1 MNHRLPLVFF
11 LFFFSCHVLMAQEK
25 ADTLTIAL
33 PDAEKIFFERN
44 LTLLA
49 GKYNIDA
56 NKALIDQAKL
66 WDNPF
71 LITDQ
76 NIYADG
82 KWFAHGKDVN
92 GNPEGQFFVQIQ
104 QLIKTAGKRGK
115 LIQLATTNTRLAELQ
130 FNDLLRNLKYQ
141 LRSDY
146 YTITQLLNNHKVYA
160 REAVELQRLVAGMQ
174 QQLQA
179 GNIAQKDFIRV
190 QALLLSMQQ
199 DMLTND
205 RQLQDVQTEMRTL
218 LQMTDIT
225 FIQPVTTDSVSALP
239 SFVVDTLVNTARVY
253 NSAYLIQQQQLLY
266 QQQNLSYQ
274 KALRSPD
281 LTVGPEY
288 DHNSNYAPNYVGLT
302 ISLPLPVFNRN
313 QGNIKSAEYSVKQQ
327 ETVIQQ
333 SETVLNNSVKNA
345 YQKLL
350 LTYQQSGAAPAGFY
364 QRYDQLI
371 SNVVESYR
379 ARQLSLLEFIDL
391 FEAYRDTQTR
401 LQQQLLNLRL
411 AKEELNFETG
421 TDVVK

>member
-350 LTYQQSGAAPAGFY
+350 LTYQQSSAAPAGFY

>member
-1 MNHRLPLVFF
+1 MNHRLSLF
-11 LFFFSCHVLMAQEK
+11 LFLSFLSCQILRAQVK
-25 ADTLTIAL
+25 TDTLTISL
-33 PDAEKIFFERN
+33 PDAEKIFFEKN

-56 NKALIDQAKL
+56 NKALIEQAKL

-76 NIYADG
+76 NIYADN

-92 GNPEGQFFVQIQ
+92 GNPEGQFFIQVQ

-115 LIQLATTNTRLAELQ
+115 LIDLATTNAKLSELQ
-130 FNDLLRNLKYQ
+130 FNDLLRNLKFQ
-141 LRSDY
+141 FRSDY
-146 YTITQLLNNHKVYA
+146 FTITQLTNNHNVYE
-160 REAVELQRLVAGMQ
+160 REAVELRRLVAGME

-190 QALLLSMQQ
+190 QALMLSMQQ

-218 LQMTDIT
+218 LQMTDLT
-225 FIQPVTTDSVSALP
+225 FIKPTVPDSLLTLP
-239 SFVVDTLVNTARVY
+239 SLVVDTLVNTARVY
-253 NSAYLIQQQQLLY
+253 NSAYLIQQQELLY
-266 QQQNLSYQ
+266 QQQNLTYQ

-281 LTVGPEY
+281 LTLGPEY
-288 DHNSNYAPNYVGLT
+288 DHNSNYAPNYVGLS

-313 QGNIKSAEYSVKQQ
+313 QGNIKSAQYSVKQQ
-327 ETVIQQ
+327 ETVLQQ
-333 SETVLNNSVKNA
+333 SETILNNNVKNA

-350 LTYQQSGAAPAGFY
+350 LTYEHSRTAPVDFY
-364 QRYDQLI
+364 RRYDNLI

-391 FEAYRDTQTR
+391 FEAYKDTQTR

>member
-82 KWFAHGKDVN
+82 KWFTHGKDVN

>member
-1 MNHRLPLVFF
+1 MNHRLPLF
-11 LFFFSCHVLMAQEK
+11 LFFFSCQILRAQVK
-25 ADTLTIAL
+25 ADTLTISL
-33 PDAEKIFFERN
+33 PEAEKIFFEKN
-44 LTLLA
+44 LSLLA
-49 GKYNIDA
+49 GKYNVDA
-56 NKALIDQAKL
+56 NKALIAQAKL

-71 LITDQ
+71 LVTDQ

-92 GNPEGQFFVQIQ
+92 GNPEGQFFIQVQ

-115 LIQLATTNTRLAELQ
+115 LIDLATTNAKLSELQ
-130 FNDLLRNLKYQ
+130 FNDLLRNLKFQ
-141 LRSDY
+141 FRSDY
-146 YTITQLLNNHKVYA
+146 FTITQLTNNHIVYE
-160 REAVELQRLVAGMQ
+160 REAVELRRLVAGME

-218 LQMTDIT
+218 LQMTDQT
-225 FIQPVTTDSVSALP
+225 FIKPTVPDSLLTLP

-253 NSAYLIQQQQLLY
+253 NSAYLIQQQELLY
-266 QQQNLSYQ
+266 QQQNLTYQ
-274 KALRSPD
+274 KALKSPD
-281 LTVGPEY
+281 LTLGPEY
-288 DHNSNYAPNYVGLT
+288 DHNSNYAPNYVGLA

-313 QGNIKSAEYSVKQQ
+313 QGNIKSAQYSVKQQ
-327 ETVIQQ
+327 ETVLQQ
-333 SETVLNNSVKNA
+333 SETILNNNVKNA

-350 LTYQQSGAAPAGFY
+350 LTYEHSRTAPADFY
-364 QRYDQLI
+364 RRYDNLI

-391 FEAYRDTQTR
+391 FEAYKDTQTR

>member
-1 MNHRLPLVFF
+1 MNHRLSLF
-11 LFFFSCHVLMAQEK
+11 LFLSFLSCQILRAQVK
-25 ADTLTIAL
+25 TDTLTISL
-33 PDAEKIFFERN
+33 PDAEKIFFEKN

-56 NKALIDQAKL
+56 NKALIEQAKL

-76 NIYADG
+76 NIYADN

-92 GNPEGQFFVQIQ
+92 GNPEGQFFIQVQ

-115 LIQLATTNTRLAELQ
+115 LIDLATTNAKLSELQ
-130 FNDLLRNLKYQ
+130 FNDLLRNLKFQ
-141 LRSDY
+141 FRSDY
-146 YTITQLLNNHKVYA
+146 FTITQLTNNHNVYE
-160 REAVELQRLVAGMQ
+160 REAVELRRLVAGME

-218 LQMTDIT
+218 LQMTDLT
-225 FIQPVTTDSVSALP
+225 FIKPTVPDSLLTLP
-239 SFVVDTLVNTARVY
+239 SLVVDTLVNTARVY
-253 NSAYLIQQQQLLY
+253 NSAYLIQQQELLY
-266 QQQNLSYQ
+266 QQQNLTYQ

-281 LTVGPEY
+281 LTLGPEY
-288 DHNSNYAPNYVGLT
+288 DHNSNYAPNYVGLS

-313 QGNIKSAEYSVKQQ
+313 QGNIKSAQYSVKQQ
-327 ETVIQQ
+327 ETVLQQ
-333 SETVLNNSVKNA
+333 SETILNNNVKNA

-350 LTYQQSGAAPAGFY
+350 LTYEHSRTAPVDFY
-364 QRYDQLI
+364 RRYDNLI

-391 FEAYRDTQTR
+391 FEAYKDTQTR

>member
-1 MNHRLPLVFF
+1 MNHRLSLF
-11 LFFFSCHVLMAQEK
+11 LFLSFLSCQILRAQVK
-25 ADTLTIAL
+25 TDTLTISL
-33 PDAEKIFFERN
+33 PDAEKIFFEKN

-56 NKALIDQAKL
+56 NKALIEQAKL

-76 NIYADG
+76 NIYADN

-92 GNPEGQFFVQIQ
+92 GNPEGQFFIQVQ

-115 LIQLATTNTRLAELQ
+115 LIDLATTNAKLSELQ
-130 FNDLLRNLKYQ
+130 FNDLLRNLKFQ
-141 LRSDY
+141 FRSDY
-146 YTITQLLNNHKVYA
+146 FTITQLTNNHNVYE
-160 REAVELQRLVAGMQ
+160 REAVELRRLVAGME

-205 RQLQDVQTEMRTL
+205 RQLQDVQTEMRTM
-218 LQMTDIT
+218 LQMTDQT
-225 FIQPVTTDSVSALP
+225 FIKPTVPDSLLTMP

-253 NSAYLIQQQQLLY
+253 NSAYLIQQQQLTY
-266 QQQNLSYQ
+266 QQQNLNYQ
-274 KALRSPD
+274 KALRAPD
-281 LTVGPEY
+281 LMVGPEY
-288 DHNSNYAPNYVGLT
+288 DHNSNYAPNYVGLS

-313 QGNIKSAEYSVKQQ
+313 QGNIKSAQYSVKQQ
-327 ETVIQQ
+327 ETVLQQ
-333 SETVLNNSVKNA
+333 SETILNNNVKNA

-350 LTYQQSGAAPAGFY
+350 LTYEHSRTAPVDFY
-364 QRYDQLI
+364 RRYDNLI

-391 FEAYRDTQTR
+391 FEAYKDTQTR